1 MPAQFEKIVINQ
13 ELTDDEKIAINAL
26 DVDDNTL
33 MLALK
38 DEKIAGPNKT
48 LAEITTDFTNYN
60 VKYQEGTTTT
70 DDYGNT
76 IASEGK
82 FVCDDAAPSRLKHMI
97 ADKDQNDFAYFIY
110 KISEFLTVG
119 VEGLDPNKLNKNTNE
134 QLVKLMTKVE
144 TAKIMTPTTGEII
157 TETKTGTSTEKK
169 TETPVMTTETLTDAD
184 ITFDT
189 YSGVTATEIV
199 AAVEKLKAL

>member
-1 MPAQFEKIVINQ
+1 MTGQLEKITIDQ
-13 ELTDDEKIAINAL
+13 ELNDAEKTAIDAL
-26 DVDDNTL
+26 DIDDNTL

-38 DEKIAGPNKT
+38 EEKIAGPNKT
-48 LAEITTDFTNYN
+48 LAEITTDFANYN
-60 VKYQEGTTTT
+60 VKYEEGTTTT

-144 TAKIMTPTTGEII
+144 TAKIMTPTGEII

-169 TETPVMTTETLTDAD
+169 TETPVMTTETLTDVD

-189 YSGVTATEIV
+189 YSNVTAAEIV

>member
-1 MPAQFEKIVINQ
+1 MTGQLEKITIDQ
-13 ELTDDEKIAINAL
+13 ELNDAEKTAIDAL
-26 DVDDNTL
+26 DIDDNTL

-38 DEKIAGPNKT
+38 EEKIAGPNKT
-48 LAEITTDFTNYN
+48 LAEITTDFANYN
-60 VKYQEGTTTT
+60 VKYEEGTTTT

-82 FVCDDAAPSRLKHMI
+82 FVCDDVAPSRLKNMI

>member
-1 MPAQFEKIVINQ
+1 MTGQLEKITIDQ
-13 ELTDDEKIAINAL
+13 ELNDAEKTAIDAL
-26 DVDDNTL
+26 DIDDNTL

-38 DEKIAGPNKT
+38 EEKIAGPNKT

-60 VKYQEGTTTT
+60 VKYQEGATTT

-76 IASEGK
+76 IVSEGK
-82 FVCDDAAPSRLKHMI
+82 FVCDDAAPSRLKNMI